1 MDMQAS
7 QRENNM
13 RSALSTGTRKFVF
26 EIKRLCP
33 EEDQMRSGN
42 MKTRL
47 LLVDDHAV
55 VRSGLRMLLGS
66 HAELEIAGEAGTAE
80 DALQKAGELRP
91 DLILMD
97 IGLPDKTGI
106 EATREIKR
114 NFPDVRILALT
125 IHEDEEYFFQ
135 MLDAGASGYVPK
147 RAAPEELLSAIRVA
161 AAGEVYLYPSMAK
174 LLVRDFLNIERP
186 AGERPNLD
194 GLTDREREV
203 LTHLAEGVSND
214 EIAVTLVISPRTVE
228 RHRENIMRKLNLH
241 SRSELVRYAI
251 RKGIIKA

>member
-1 MDMQAS
+1 M
-7 QRENNM
+7 
-13 RSALSTGTRKFVF
+13 
-26 EIKRLCP
+26 
-33 EEDQMRSGN
+33 
-42 MKTRL
+42 TRL

-55 VRSGLRMLLGS
+55 VRSGLKMLLSG
-66 HAELEIAGEAGTAE
+66 HEEMEIVGEAGSAAE
-80 DALQKAGELRP
+80 AMLEAERTNP
-91 DLILMD
+91 DVILMD

-106 EATREIKR
+106 EATRDIKKK
-114 NFPDVRILALT
+114 FPDVKIVALT

-147 RAAPEELLSAIRVA
+147 RAAPDELITAIRAV

-174 LLVRDFLNIERP
+174 LLVRDYLNAERP
-186 AGERPNLD
+186 AEEKLNLD

-203 LTHLAEGVSND
+203 LTHLAEGAGND
-214 EIAVTLVISPRTVE
+214 EIAEALVISPKTVE